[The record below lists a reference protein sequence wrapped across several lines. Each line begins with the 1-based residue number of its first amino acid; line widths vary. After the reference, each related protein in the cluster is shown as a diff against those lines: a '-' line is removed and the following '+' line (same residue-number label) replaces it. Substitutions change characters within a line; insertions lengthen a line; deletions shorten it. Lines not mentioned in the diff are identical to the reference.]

1 VLGGG
6 PGEVHEK
13 GGFDGET
20 AGLPVG
26 PAARGVELPR
36 GVRHGRARSA
46 AARHGPRNSPMS
58 RIFCSFGAV
67 LVAGDGVPGE
77 DELQDAAERA
87 ADAEAAARRA
97 GGGSWPTAG
106 RADGRR
112 SPLQAPQD
120 PAAGPLVSV
129 NTSAPLR

>member
-1 VLGGG
+1 MGAKGQPARPKRTGARLFAAKRPPFVLGGG

-26 PAARGVELPR
+26 LAARGAELPR

-58 RIFCSFGAV
+58 RIFC
-67 LVAGDGVPGE
+67 
-77 DELQDAAERA
+77 
-87 ADAEAAARRA
+87 
-97 GGGSWPTAG
+97 
-106 RADGRR
+106 
-112 SPLQAPQD
+112 
-120 PAAGPLVSV
+120 
-129 NTSAPLR
+129 